1 MTNSINTHA
10 LQKRNFHLDE
20 ETMSS
25 AAGNWYREKPL
36 TTQLLNSY
44 TLLIPNGESFIIRTC
59 NQYIKQVTPELA
71 DELRMLFFQEGSHS
85 REHGHLLKIMQAEG
99 LGLNLY
105 RKLCN
110 LFFYKFLEPLTPL
123 KIRLATAAAIEH
135 HNAIIATF
143 FLNQELLNGVQN
155 TELRKLFLWH
165 FAEEIE
171 HKETVYKLLQ
181 SVSNS
186 WLIRMLGLVSS
197 LGTFIFSL
205 LLGAFLFGIRTGSIA
220 TSSFWKELLKETL
233 GRNSFLAVLIKGSF
247 EFLRPNFYP
256 SIKESSALL
265 NLALDELER
274 LEGKS
279 TRTQFPPPC
288 NIPPKFKSK
297 MMRTMGK
304 FFDYQSKYPFFFSNI
319 DNYDGSWIVSK
330 GKKKLNLCT
339 YSYLGLLQHPLIN
352 AAATEAIERYGTG
365 THGVRLLGGNLNI
378 HEQIES
384 VIANFF
390 QREAAITFSSGFM
403 TNLAVIGCFAGKGDY
418 IFTDEFN
425 HASIADGCR
434 FSRAEVVRFSHN
446 NVSELAEKL
455 EKVPVDARKLIVV
468 DAVYSMDGDIAPLME
483 LIKLRDRYENTIL
496 MVDEAHSLGVLGNNG
511 RGIEEHFGC
520 IGKIDILMGTLSKA
534 IPCQGGY
541 ITGSHELVTYLRY
554 NARGFIFSAAISP
567 ATSAAACAAFK
578 LIEQEGKTRRSQ
590 LMSNVNYFIRRL
602 KEENFNVGNSQT
614 AIVPIMMG
622 DEKTALDMALKCNQ
636 EGIYVMPVLFPAVP
650 KGTERLRM
658 NVTFKHGYDELD
670 YAINALLQAR
680 NQVMKHVNFQEN
692 YHLYPA
698 QVHNK

>member
-1 MTNSINTHA
+1 MISTIDTHT
-10 LQKRNFHLDE
+10 LQKRDFHLNE
-20 ETMSS
+20 KTMPS
-25 AAGNWYREKPL
+25 AAGVWYREKPL

-59 NQYIKQVTPELA
+59 NRYIKQVKPELA

-85 REHGHLLKIMQAEG
+85 REHGHLLKAMQIEG

-110 LFFYKFLEPLTPL
+110 VFFYKILEPLTPL
-123 KIRLATAAAIEH
+123 KLRLATAAAIEH

-143 FLNQELLNGVQN
+143 FLNQQLLNEIQN
-155 TELRKLFLWH
+155 NELRKLFLWH
-165 FAEEIE
+165 FSEEIE

-181 SVSNS
+181 NVSNS
-186 WLIRMLGLVSS
+186 WLIRMLGLASS

-205 LLGAFLFGIRTGSIA
+205 MLGTFLFGLKTRLIA
-220 TSSFWKELLKETL
+220 TKGFWKELLKESF
-233 GRNSFLAVLIKGSF
+233 GRNSFLAMIIKGSF
-247 EFLRPNFYP
+247 EYLKPGFYP
-256 SIKESSALL
+256 SIKESSDLL
-265 NLALDELER
+265 KSALDELNQ
-274 LEGKS
+274 LEGKP
-279 TRTQFPPPC
+279 TKVQPPPPC

-297 MMRTMGK
+297 MMRTLGK
-304 FFDYQSKYPFFFSNI
+304 FYDYQSKYPFFFSNI
-319 DNYDGSWIVSK
+319 SDYDDCWLYSEGQ
-330 GKKKLNLCT
+330 KKLNLCT

-352 AAATEAIERYGTG
+352 VAATKAIAHYGTG
-365 THGVRLLGGNLNI
+365 THGVRLLGGNLNS
-378 HEQIES
+378 HVQLES

-403 TNLAVIGCFAGKGDY
+403 TNLAVIGCLAGKGDY

-434 FSRAEVVRFSHN
+434 FSRAEIVSFSHN
-446 NVSELAEKL
+446 NIFELADKL
-455 EKVPVDARKLIVV
+455 ERIPSNARKLIVV

-483 LIKLRDRYENTIL
+483 LIKLRDRFENTIL
-496 MVDEAHSLGVLGNNG
+496 MVDEAHSLGVLGNNA

-520 IGKIDILMGTLSKA
+520 IGKIDILMGTLSKT

-541 ITGSHELVTYLRY
+541 ITGSHELITYLRY

-567 ATSAAACAAFK
+567 ATSAAACTAFK
-578 LIEQEGKTRRSQ
+578 LIEQEGKMRRSQ

-602 KEENFNVGNSQT
+602 KEENFSVSNSQT

-658 NVTFKHGYDELD
+658 NVTFKHKFEELD
-670 YAINALLQAR
+670 YAINALLRAR
-680 NQVMKHVNFQEN
+680 NKVLIN
-692 YHLYPA
+692 YEGQYLT
-698 QVHNK
+698 